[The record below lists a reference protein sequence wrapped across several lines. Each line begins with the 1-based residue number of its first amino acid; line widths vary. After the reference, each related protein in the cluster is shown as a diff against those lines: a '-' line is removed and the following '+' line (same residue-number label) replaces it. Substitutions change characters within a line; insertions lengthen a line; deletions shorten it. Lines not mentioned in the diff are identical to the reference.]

1 MRNAR
6 RALLPALLLTALTT
20 APAGAQSR
28 DMDSYLLFALQGMRT
43 KGLSVSSGNIGVND
57 PNGVIWS
64 AHGVIDA
71 PESDVVAGMVRASV
85 RSRCRRL
92 YANTVPDAM
101 PGCQPPGDFRALA
114 LPLMDDVRSECHY
127 PTPFLSQ
134 CATAPSVIVDLD
146 SERTPPPGPSGTLAR
161 VSAC

>member
-6 RALLPALLLTALTT
+6 RAPLLALLLTAVTT

-57 PNGVIWS
+57 PNGAISS

-71 PESDVVAGMVRASV
+71 PQSDVVAGMVRASV

-101 PGCQPPGDFRALA
+101 PGSQPPGDFRALA
-114 LPLMDDVRSECHY
+114 LPLMSEH
-127 PTPFLSQ
+127 P
-134 CATAPSVIVDLD
+134 
-146 SERTPPPGPSGTLAR
+146 TLALPLT
-161 VSAC
+161 VSLHNEMGGGFLPQ

>member
-57 PNGVIWS
+57 PNGAISS

-71 PESDVVAGMVRASV
+71 PQSDVVAGMVRASV

-92 YANTVPDAM
+92 YANTD
-101 PGCQPPGDFRALA
+101 RKSTRLN
-114 LPLMDDVRSECHY
+114 SSH
-127 PTPFLSQ
+127 T
-134 CATAPSVIVDLD
+134 VISYAVFCLK
-146 SERTPPPGPSGTLAR
+146 
-161 VSAC
+161 